1 MLFSLSKA
9 SLYKLFRIWRVCPAQ
24 ENKDTEDCNVLLLV
38 LVPVAVNVVRFGGE
52 RRIIIF
58 TNARASS
65 DISKYFKLERL
76 GGFP

>member
-1 MLFSLSKA
+1 MHMLISLSKA
-9 SLYKLFRIWRVCPAQ
+9 SLYKLFRISRVCPAQ

-38 LVPVAVNVVRFGGE
+38 LVPVAVNLRFGGE

-65 DISKYFKLERL
+65 DISK
-76 GGFP
+76 